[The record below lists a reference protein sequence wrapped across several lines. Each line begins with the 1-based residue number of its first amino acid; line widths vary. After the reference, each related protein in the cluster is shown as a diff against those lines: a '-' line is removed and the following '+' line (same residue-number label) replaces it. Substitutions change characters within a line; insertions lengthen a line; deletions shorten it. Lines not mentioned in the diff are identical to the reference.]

1 MKRQL
6 STVFVLTAVLGAIAP
21 SADAIEFTFTTLQ
34 ERQDEI
40 VYQDNAIEN
49 FRVLQRSNL

>member
-6 STVFVLTAVLGAIAP
+6 STVFVLAAMLSAIAP
-21 SADAIEFTFTTLQ
+21 AANAIEFKFRTLQ
-34 ERQDEI
+34 ERQDDI